1 VYVFVCVCACACVR
15 VCVFACLR
23 VCVCVCACG
32 HCCCFGGTLPLVLLS
47 NPHAPLRFFAALCR
61 MCGTSAT
68 GCVMVPA
75 PAQLVT
81 PILSLP
87 VVDRRRGR
95 AAAAAGTPA
104 PSCQVLQ
111 APPSIPGAPP
121 PRFVAMASPPRAGLQ
136 GGGASGAYLG
146 LALTSG
152 VVVVDGNAPA
162 ASPLLQWQLPRGVSE
177 PLLWRSDGAGG
188 HLMVVRVC
196 RSMWLWSVVSWP
208 C

>member
-1 VYVFVCVCACACVR
+1 
-15 VCVFACLR
+15 
-23 VCVCVCACG
+23 
-32 HCCCFGGTLPLVLLS
+32 
-47 NPHAPLRFFAALCR
+47 
-61 MCGTSAT
+61 MCSTSAT
-68 GCVMVPA
+68 SCVVVPA

-95 AAAAAGTPA
+95 APAAAAGTPT
-104 PSCQVLQ
+104 PTCQVLQ

-136 GGGASGAYLG
+136 RGGASRAYLG

-162 ASPLLQWQLPRGVSE
+162 ASPLLQWQLPHGVSG

-196 RSMWLWSVVSWP
+196 RSMCYGV
-208 C
+208 